1 MPALACGVLVFA
13 LAMAGVFI
21 CGLVLAGAAR
31 DADWFVILRG
41 MASGRYERISRRSG
55 VFRR

>member
-41 MASGRYERISRRSG
+41 MASGR
-55 VFRR
+55 